1 MRDLIGLGLMN
12 DKIKQKLIINK
23 GSVQSMSEIPMDLKE
38 LYETGVFIANISL

>member
-23 GSVQSMSEIPMDLKE
+23 GNTNGFEGIV
-38 LYETGVFIANISL
+38 